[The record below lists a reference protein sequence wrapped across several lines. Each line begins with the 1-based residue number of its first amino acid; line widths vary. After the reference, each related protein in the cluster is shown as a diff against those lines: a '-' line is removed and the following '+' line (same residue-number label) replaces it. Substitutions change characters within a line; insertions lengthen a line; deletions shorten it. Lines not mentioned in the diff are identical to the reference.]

1 MRLLI
6 QRHAKTDPF
15 SNSGKDFDRKLLKKG
30 INQATELGKFYHENQ
45 IDPLHVFSSTAARTR
60 QTALYIQKNHFFTSK
75 IQFLDAL
82 YLCER
87 DDLLSFLWSQN
98 HNDEILI
105 IGHNNGISDLATYFL
120 DDYVELKTGE
130 FIQIDFELDSWK
142 ETSMGLGKISKR
154 YRPEI

>member
-15 SNSGKDFDRKLLKKG
+15 SDSGKDIDRKLLKKG
-30 INQATELGKFYHENQ
+30 INQASELGKFYYKHQ
-45 IDPLHVFSSTAARTR
+45 IAPKYIFCSTAARTR
-60 QTALYIQKNHFFTSK
+60 QTALYIQKEHTFTSK

-82 YLCER
+82 YLCEK
-87 DDLLSFLWSQN
+87 DDLLSFLWSQD

-105 IGHNNGISDLATYFL
+105 IGHNNGISDLASYFV
-120 DDYVELKTGE
+120 DDYIELKTGE
-130 FIQIDFELDSWK
+130 FIQIDFELDSWE